1 MFSYQ
6 PGVNYEGS
14 ANQDQRYVVASRE
27 ETRYQPTTTYQNV
40 SKPNTQYQERV
51 LTTGQSNPQNYGRAE
66 PYSPSPNYRDVRNTT
81 PPKGTGAGGYNEKV
95 VLVDSNPD
103 YKVYQYRSVIRESTV
118 ISHGDDNRRVVT
130 GDRYS
135 DGTPVKQSKYI
146 NENSPD
152 VPFNPRRSKPYSNS
166 KYVTVV
172 RDGREIKEEILD
184 Y

>member
-6 PGVNYEGS
+6 PGVNYEAS
-14 ANQDQRYVVASRE
+14 ANQDQRYGIAARQES
-27 ETRYQPTTTYQNV
+27 RYQPATSYQNV
-40 SKPNTQYQERV
+40 SQPNIQYQERV
-51 LTTGQSNPQNYGRAE
+51 TTTGQTNGQTYGRSQ
-66 PYSPSPNYRDVRNTT
+66 PYSASPNYRDDRGTT
-81 PPKGTGAGGYNEKV
+81 PPRANGYGGVNEKV

-103 YKVYQYRSVIRESTV
+103 FKVYQYRSVIRESTV

-130 GDRYS
+130 GDKYS
-135 DGTPVKQSKYI
+135 DGTPVKQSKYV

-166 KYVTVV
+166 KFVTVV